1 MVYLVKFIIIFIADF
16 DNLLFSQNEWYQK
29 NLWMN
34 KFIKILKALL

>member
-16 DNLLFSQNEWYQK
+16 DNLLFSQNEWYQE

-34 KFIKILKALL
+34 KFIKIFKALL